1 MGQVRVAAS
10 QSAMDF
16 LQGSPPSTDC
26 PLEPG
31 PKADSDVEELPPL
44 VADEQLG
51 VPPHAPFAESS
62 ASFLPR
68 FAPPQLSELGTRAL
82 KWPYIVMH
90 RHLRA
95 LIDDPMLLTRMKAI
109 GVD

>member
-62 ASFLPR
+62 ASFFFPDLHRPNCR
-68 FAPPQLSELGTRAL
+68 NLVLGL
-82 KWPYIVMH
+82 
-90 RHLRA
+90 
-95 LIDDPMLLTRMKAI
+95 
-109 GVD
+109 